1 MPQSHRIVSVS
12 MMTRRCPERHGVY
25 HSVHHSARRGVTL
38 IELLIAL
45 VVLALLGGSMIRLM
59 TSQLRFADKLEVTKD
74 AREVSRSALNAV
86 MTDVRMVD
94 ADSGIFAAGPDSF
107 TVYAPYTSGIVCGPA
122 LSGGGTV
129 IALLPYDSVG
139 YAEGGYWGYA
149 YIDTTTTGTLF
160 RQVYQYVAGAAAPA
174 KIDSITAATTAPCQ
188 TVTDRVG
195 IFRVGAVIVQPAIP
209 LSARYH
215 SAMLLRKVTYA
226 FRASTSI
233 SGARGLFRTVVGG
246 PRGTEEMVAPFD
258 ATAGFSYYLNDGTKV
273 SSATGA
279 SLHAI
284 RGIEFRVNGASEYAV
299 PGMASAASAP
309 MTTAVFF
316 KNRPLQ

>member
-1 MPQSHRIVSVS
+1 MTPRRLNANRVRFVS
-12 MMTRRCPERHGVY
+12 
-25 HSVHHSARRGVTL
+25 RRGVTL
-38 IELLIAL
+38 IELLITL
-45 VVLALLGGSMIRLM
+45 IVLGLLGASMIRLM
-59 TSQLRFADKLEVTKD
+59 TSQLRFADRLQVTKD

-94 ADSGIFAAGPDSF
+94 ADSGILVAAPDSF
-107 TVYAPYTSGIVCGPA
+107 TVYAPYASGIICGPA

-129 IALLPYDSVG
+129 IALLPYDTVS

-160 RQVYQYVAGAAAPA
+160 SQVYQYVAGTAAPA
-174 KIDSITAATTAPCQ
+174 TIDSATAATAAPCQ
-188 TVTDRVG
+188 TATDHVG
-195 IFRVGAVIVQPAIP
+195 IFRAGAVIVQPAAP
-209 LSARYH
+209 AVARYH

-226 FRASTSI
+226 FRPPTSI
-233 SGARGLFRTVVGG
+233 SGRRGLFRTILNGS
-246 PRGTEEMVAPFD
+246 RGAEEMVAPFD
-258 ATAGFSYYLNDGTKV
+258 TAAVFAYYLNDGTKV

-279 SLHAI
+279 TLRMI
-284 RGIEFRVNGASEYAV
+284 RGIEFRVNGASEYAA
-299 PGMASAASAP
+299 PGMASTASAP